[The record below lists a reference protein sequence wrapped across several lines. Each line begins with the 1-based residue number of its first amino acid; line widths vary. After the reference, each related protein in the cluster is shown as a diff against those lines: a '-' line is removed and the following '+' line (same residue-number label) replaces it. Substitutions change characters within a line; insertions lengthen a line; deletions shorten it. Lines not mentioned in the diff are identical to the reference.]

1 MTIWYIYVNND
12 PMSTDN
18 ELLGIFLVE
27 LMLHRKRL
35 PSQLAADLNVSHA
48 TVGRWLSGQDIPN
61 VKSCRKLSEYADI
74 PLERI
79 LVITGHL
86 PDIEQRESRKTIVSL
101 IKKYE

>member
-1 MTIWYIYVNND
+1 MTRWNIYVKND
-12 PMSTDN
+12 PMGTENS
-18 ELLGIFLVE
+18 LLSIFLVE
-27 LMLHRKRL
+27 VMRHRSRL

-61 VKSCRKLSEYADI
+61 VKSCRKLSEYTGI

-86 PDIEQRESRKTIVSL
+86 PDIEQRESKETILSL
-101 IKKYE
+101 LKKPE